1 MYAKQTDYRFH
12 LLRFSNNLHCCYT
25 VYIFDTEV
33 NLVMKHPNHSEQLAS
48 IRRIE
53 GQIKGIGKMIEDERY
68 CIDILN
74 QIKAVRNSIARVEG
88 KILKTH
94 LRGCVK
100 ESLDAGNDFE
110 KKVEELLE
118 VLKR

>member
-1 MYAKQTDYRFH
+1 MSHPCHKKE
-12 LLRFSNNLHCCYT
+12 LSN
-25 VYIFDTEV
+25 
-33 NLVMKHPNHSEQLAS
+33 

-53 GQIKGIGKMIEDERY
+53 GQLRGIAKMIEEEKY

-74 QIKAVRNSIARVEG
+74 QIKAVRKSIASVEG

-94 LRGCVK
+94 LEECVK
-100 ESLDAGNDFE
+100 DSFRGEKEFES
-110 KKVEELLE
+110 KVEEIIK